1 MPLDPSMF
9 MGGGPPGGGGGG
21 MPPGGGGDPG
31 MGTPGP
37 MNPMGDPALQALDG
51 LNPKGPNPTQAIQK
65 MGEALDLAYRL
76 ISTVISQAQ
85 MMSPKAVKNGHGIAR
100 SILNMK
106 SDLYEEA
113 VPGPMPDLSL
123 GMGMA
128 GAPSAM
134 SPGSGGGASMAGMP

>member
-1 MPLDPSMF
+1 MGGLLG
-9 MGGGPPGGGGGG
+9 MGGGPPMGGG
-21 MPPGGGGDPG
+21 MPPGGGPDPG
-31 MGTPGP
+31 MSTPGP

-51 LNPKGPNPTQAIQK
+51 LGPKSPNPTQAVQK

-113 VPGPMPDLSL
+113 VPGPTPDLML

-128 GAPSAM
+128 GSPSSM
-134 SPGSGGGASMAGMP
+134 GPNSSSGASMQGMP